1 MGLLAL
7 LAVTE
12 CHASWLNLVNES
24 FDISATNRWTYTGVT
39 NASGQALFRLDPTS
53 GVVQAEWNQTNLING
68 DYVVPP
74 TAILNS
80 RLTAPLG
87 RRLTDRDTFRVRAT
101 VTLTPGTIPDTTEFW
116 QLATFGLYDFAE
128 TGPDRALVAPA
139 IKDTSDAVEFN
150 YFIGNAW
157 GGPSV
162 SGLIASHLEGLD
174 FQWTIGPSAAMG
186 VDHWLS
192 TGVPL
197 YIEMTY
203 HGAATGTVSRRL
215 HVAVYADAAF
225 TTLVQVNGTA
235 MEEWTSALPAGQS
248 FGVREVALVNY
259 AAPTF
264 GGVAGEGRGTYDD
277 VLVEVEVPEASWAA
291 GSLQPAGLVYQ
302 FAAEPGASYAVMASD
317 DLAGGGWTTQSVL
330 VAAGAFTGVTNVPGP
345 AFRALRIEKMPNP

>member
-24 FDISATNRWTYTGVT
+24 FDASATSRWSYVGVT

-53 GVVQAEWNQTNLING
+53 MVVQAEWNQTNLING

-80 RLTAPLG
+80 RLSSPLG
-87 RRLTDRDTFRVRAT
+87 RRLTDRDTFRVRAKL
-101 VTLTPGTIPDTTEFW
+101 VLEAGSIPNTTEFW
-116 QLATFGLYDFAE
+116 QLATLGLYDNPDTA
-128 TGPDRALVAPA
+128 PDRALAAPA

-157 GGPSV
+157 AGPSV
-162 SGLIASHLEGLD
+162 SGLLASHIDGLD

-186 VDHWLS
+186 VDHWLP
-192 TGVPL
+192 TGAPL
-197 YIEMTY
+197 YVEMTY
-203 HGAATGTVSRRL
+203 HGGATGTVARRL
-215 HVAVYADAAF
+215 HVAVYADSAF
-225 TTLVQVNGTA
+225 TTLVQVNSTA

-259 AAPTF
+259 VAPTF
-264 GGVAGEGRGTYDD
+264 GDTPGAGRGTYDD
-277 VLVEVEVPEASWAA
+277 LTVEVEVPEATWSA
-291 GSLQPAGLVYQ
+291 GSLQPAGLVYR
-302 FAAEPGASYAVMASD
+302 FATEPGSSYAVLASE
-317 DLAGGGWTTQSVL
+317 DLAGGLWTTQAVV
-330 VAAGAFTGVTNVPGP
+330 VAESDFTGLTNAPGA
-345 AFRALRIEKMPNP
+345 AFRALRIEKISSP